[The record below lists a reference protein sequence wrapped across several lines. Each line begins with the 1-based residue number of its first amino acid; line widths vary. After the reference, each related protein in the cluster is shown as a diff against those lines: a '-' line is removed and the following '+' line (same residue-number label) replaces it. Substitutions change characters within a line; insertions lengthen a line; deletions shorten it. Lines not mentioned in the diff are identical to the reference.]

1 VQDTQRT
8 KPLKVALELIPWY
21 FRIYKKSKTL
31 CKGAKPPFLP
41 ANLIPN
47 QRVWKNYLTQSK
59 RKNAILEG
67 LKYLKYME
75 AMPNATYVN
84 VAKVLGIS
92 RTRVYYMVSLV
103 SKLPKKI
110 VNYLANKNEPE
121 YLKYFTE
128 RRLRR
133 IVFIKDKKEQ
143 IKAFRDLKNE
153 FRARYLSGGCK
164 NYEAHQKLT

>member
-1 VQDTQRT
+1 V
-8 KPLKVALELIPWY
+8 E
-21 FRIYKKSKTL
+21 
-31 CKGAKPPFLP
+31 
-41 ANLIPN
+41 
-47 QRVWKNYLTQSK
+47 
-59 RKNAILEG
+59 
-67 LKYLKYME
+67 YME

-84 VAKVLGIS
+84 VAKVLGVS

-133 IVFIKDKKEQ
+133 VVFIKDKKKQ
-143 IKAFRDLKNE
+143 MSAFRDLE
-153 FRARYLSGGCK
+153 RDFTERRLSVGCK
-164 NYEAHQKLT
+164 NYENGKDRFGSTE

>member
-1 VQDTQRT
+1 
-8 KPLKVALELIPWY
+8 
-21 FRIYKKSKTL
+21 
-31 CKGAKPPFLP
+31 
-41 ANLIPN
+41 
-47 QRVWKNYLTQSK
+47 
-59 RKNAILEG
+59 
-67 LKYLKYME
+67 
-75 AMPNATYVN
+75 

-164 NYEAHQKLT
+164 NYETL